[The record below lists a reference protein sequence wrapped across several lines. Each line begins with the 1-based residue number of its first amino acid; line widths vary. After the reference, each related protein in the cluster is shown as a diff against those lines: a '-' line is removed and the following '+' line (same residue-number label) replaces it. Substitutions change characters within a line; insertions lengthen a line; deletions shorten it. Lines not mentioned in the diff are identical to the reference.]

1 MLFSQYLLDKQILTV
16 EQVLTIMLEQLTS
29 VPSVPEIIEE
39 QGLLPKIDL
48 LQILFRQ
55 QIFHKDFLTS
65 SYELGLMKQE
75 ILEKIMA
82 KVASK
87 QKSFTEIALEK
98 GFITSELL
106 SKEAVNYSEFLTNKK
121 INGKVLEIKNNEI
134 KNSSN
139 EDNTSILD
147 PINGVNK
154 SMVIEYLNC
163 FEQSLQPYLIKL
175 IEKFKN
181 SSLEEEKIFEEVK
194 KIQAEFVA
202 AKAAANFI
210 NAKISE
216 NISADCVKY
225 LENIFAKKRQ
235 VEKESFLN
243 FLNIAFEILTNLYIS
258 LKKDGKEQDSDNS
271 LQEKIKILYSIISS
285 NL

>member
-1 MLFSQYLLDKQILTV
+1 MLFSQYLLDKQLLNV
-16 EQVLTIMLEQLTS
+16 EQVLAIMLEQLTS
-29 VPSVPEIIEE
+29 VPSVPEIIDE
-39 QGLLPKIDL
+39 QGLLSKKDL

-55 QIFHKDFLTS
+55 QMFHKDFLTS

-75 ILEKIMA
+75 ILEKVMN

-106 SKEAVNYSEFLTNKK
+106 SKEAVNYSELLTNKK
-121 INGKVLEIKNNEI
+121 LNVQGIEIKNNEI
-134 KNSSN
+134 KQNEN
-139 EDNTSILD
+139 EDNTTILN

-154 SMVIEYLNC
+154 SMIIEYLNC
-163 FEQSLQPYLIKL
+163 FEQSLQPCLIKL

-181 SSLEEEKIFEEVK
+181 NIVEDEKIFEEVK

-216 NISADCVKY
+216 NISSDCGKY
-225 LENIFAKKRQ
+225 LENIFTKKRQ
-235 VEKESFLN
+235 LEKESFLN
-243 FLNIAFEILTNLYIS
+243 FLNIAFEILTNLYNS
-258 LKKDGKEQDSDNS
+258 LKKEGKEQDSDNS
-271 LQEKIKILYSIISS
+271 LQDKIKILYSIIGQS
-285 NL
+285 L